1 MALVD
6 LFIFRIYN
14 YLIFYGSIFSS
25 HWSFI
30 LKRQNLLK
38 NIFVFVRFVCIVM
51 MLAGLAGIISAVAER
66 SNSLSELTLL
76 EERSSR
82 ANELERYLKK
92 DENKYE

>member
-1 MALVD
+1 
-6 LFIFRIYN
+6 
-14 YLIFYGSIFSS
+14 
-25 HWSFI
+25 
-30 LKRQNLLK
+30 
-38 NIFVFVRFVCIVM
+38 M